1 MKRSFASDN
10 NAPVHPDIMQAIINA
25 NNDDF
30 VSYGDDPYTLK
41 AKNIFNKK
49 FGVDVEVFFV
59 CTGTGANVSAI
70 SHLIK
75 PWQTVIAASTAH
87 IHHDEC
93 GAPEK
98 YTGSKLHTVNSLDGK
113 LTVSQLKPFLHSV
126 GFEHHAQPGIISIT
140 QSTELGM
147 VYTPEEIEEIA
158 RFANQ
163 NDMYLHLDGARI
175 ANALTSLNIS
185 LEEMITHTG
194 VDVMSFGAT
203 KNGLLMGEAVVFL
216 NPELARGFQYVRKQS
231 MQLVSK
237 MRYVSAQFIAHFQDD
252 LWLKTATHANQ
263 MARLL
268 AEKIR
273 HIPQVKL
280 TMPVQTN
287 AVFAAIPKEIIQPLQ
302 EKYYFYVWNP
312 EMGEVR
318 WMTHFNTTEEDIE
331 DFVKCIEDL
340 LETSNK

>member
-10 NAPVHPDIMQAIINA
+10 NAPVHADIMQAIIDA
-25 NNDDF
+25 NNEDY
-30 VSYGDDPYTLK
+30 VSYGDDPFTLK
-41 AKNIFNKK
+41 AKEIFNEK
-49 FGVDVEVFFV
+49 FGTEVEVFFV
-59 CTGTGANVSAI
+59 CTGTGANVSAL

-87 IHHDEC
+87 IHNDEC

-98 YTGSKLHTVNSLDGK
+98 FTGSKLHTVSSLDGK
-113 LTVSQLKPFLHSV
+113 LQVSQLQPFLHSV

-140 QSTELGM
+140 QATELGM
-147 VYTPEEIEEIA
+147 VYNCEEIEEIA
-158 RFANQ
+158 RFAQ
-163 NDMYLHLDGARI
+163 HNDMYLHLDGARI
-175 ANALTSLNIS
+175 ANALVSADKTLA
-185 LEEMITHTG
+185 EMITHTG

-216 NPELARGFQYVRKQS
+216 NPGLAKGFQYVRKQS
-231 MQLVSK
+231 MQLLSK

-252 LWLKTATHANQ
+252 LWLQTAAHANK

-273 HIPQVKL
+273 HIPQIKL

-312 EMGEVR
+312 ELGEVR
-318 WMTHFNTTEEDIE
+318 WMTHFNTTEEDIN
-331 DFVKCIEDL
+331 DFVNSIEEL
-340 LETSNK
+340 LK